1 MKVSR
6 DWLQTFF
13 DTPLPDAEV
22 LSEKLTFHSSEIE
35 EVLDAGDDKVL
46 DVKVLPDKSA
56 WMLSHRG
63 VARELAT
70 ILDIPLAHD
79 PLRISADT
87 FSARDE
93 QRLSPTVSA
102 LRITLDTEKCVR
114 YSAAVIRGV
123 KIGPSPEWLAKRL
136 SAIGQ
141 RSINNVVDA
150 TNYVMFH
157 LGQPLHAF
165 DAGKIAGR
173 DGVHEIGV
181 RMATAGEKITTLTGD
196 ERALT
201 PEDMVIIDRTT
212 DTPIGI
218 AGVKG
223 GKHAEVDA
231 HTTDL
236 IIESAN
242 FDRVFVRKTAQR
254 HKLRTDASARYENGV
269 VPELTSYGLVEVA
282 RLITE
287 IAGGTIEG
295 YVDVYPQPQ
304 TPTPVSVSL
313 EKINSVLGLTL
324 TEDDVKDVFRRFGY
338 DTVFTD
344 GVITVTPPFERDDLV
359 IPEDLIEEVGRIYGL
374 SHVPS
379 VAPEVAPLAEYNKQ
393 FIYAEQ
399 VRATL
404 VDLGFSEVFT
414 SSFRE
419 HDAVKLENALAS
431 DKGYLRSNLR
441 DNLADAL
448 ARNVQHKDL
457 LGLSRI
463 TIFEIGTVFDT
474 DGEHMSLAFGVRTD
488 AAYSAK
494 KDDAHIQSA
503 IAAVAS
509 IVGAERFDSKDGIA
523 EVDFTAA
530 IADLPVPTSY
540 MSFERGSDITYKP
553 FSTYPSIARDI
564 ALWVPESTTV
574 QDVENVLKEKAG
586 ELCVRITLFDEYKKD
601 GRISY
606 AFRLVFQSYEKTLT
620 DRETNE
626 VMDLIVSAVSKRGWE
641 VR

>member
-35 EVLDAGDDKVL
+35 EVLEVAGDRVL

-70 ILDIPLAHD
+70 ILDIPLAND
-79 PLRISADT
+79 PLSHIPSLAP
-87 FSARDE
+87 AAHA
-93 QRLSPTVSA
+93 LMVS
-102 LRITLDTEKCVR
+102 LDTEKCTR

-123 KIGPSPEWLAKRL
+123 KVGQSPSWLAERL
-136 SAIGQ
+136 VAIGQ

-150 TNYVMFH
+150 TNYVMFG

-165 DAGKIAGR
+165 DAGKLESR

-196 ERALT
+196 ECALT
-201 PEDMVIIDRTT
+201 VDDMVIIDRIT

-242 FDRVFVRKTAQR
+242 FDRVSVRKTAQR

-269 VPELTSYGLVEVA
+269 VPELTSHGLTEVT

-287 IAGGTIEG
+287 IAGGTVEG
-295 YVDVYPQPQ
+295 YVDVYPHPQ
-304 TPTPVSVSL
+304 TRIPVSVSL

-324 TEDDVKDVFRRFGY
+324 SEDDVKDVFRRFEY
-338 DTVFTD
+338 ETVFTD
-344 GVITVTPPFERDDLV
+344 GVVTVTPSFERDDLV

-379 VAPEVAPLAEYNKQ
+379 VTPEATPLAEYNKQ

-399 VRATL
+399 VRAAL
-404 VDLGFSEVFT
+404 VELGFSEVFT

-448 ARNVQHKDL
+448 LRNVQHKDL

-463 TIFEIGTVFDT
+463 AIFEIGTVFDT

-488 AAYSAK
+488 TGYSAK
-494 KDDAHIQSA
+494 KDDTLLESA

-509 IVGAERFDSKDGIA
+509 ITGTEHIERKEGIA
-523 EVDFTAA
+523 EIDFTAA
-530 IADLPVPTSY
+530 IADLPEPSAY
-540 MSFERGSDITYKP
+540 APFERGSDVTYKP
-553 FSTYPSIARDI
+553 FSTYPSISRDI
-564 ALWVPESTTV
+564 ALWVPE
-574 QDVENVLKEKAG
+574 DVAASDIEQVLKEKAG

-601 GRISY
+601 GRVSY

-626 VMDLIVSAVSKRGWE
+626 IMDLVTSAISERGWE